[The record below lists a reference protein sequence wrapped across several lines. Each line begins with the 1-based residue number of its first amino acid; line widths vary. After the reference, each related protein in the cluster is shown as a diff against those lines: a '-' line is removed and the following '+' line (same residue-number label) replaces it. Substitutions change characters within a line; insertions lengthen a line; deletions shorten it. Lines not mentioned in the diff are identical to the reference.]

1 VTGSPAIGSRTIGDV
16 RVEGDPREAR
26 STEGVRDLVIVA
38 TVVVALS
45 RFVDG
50 PLAWAIAAL
59 LLAGVA
65 LAALQIIGEADPAG
79 QSAGVAIESVISPAL
94 AAVAGAG
101 LLRLVPL
108 GLWLVPAFAFVAWF
122 LDRVTSTEAR
132 LARASGP
139 PSGAD
144 RTTLLVQ
151 GLVAAFGGFI
161 GVAALGPGGLSL
173 FGPPASAGGNAVDV
187 LVKVPA
193 LELGLLAVAD
203 GVVAFL
209 LGYRLAALRSSNARD
224 VLWAAS
230 TAAAVVT
237 ITAAFLRSIDIP
249 GLLGP
254 ALLVLVLF
262 LWDAIHG
269 SAPARRQD
277 PRRYWE
283 AALLVVLGIV
293 VIVWSIGLRA

>member
-1 VTGSPAIGSRTIGDV
+1 VIGSRTIAGV
-16 RVEGDPREAR
+16 R
-26 STEGVRDLVIVA
+26 STDGVRDLVVAA
-38 TVVVALS
+38 TVVIGLS

-50 PLAWAIAAL
+50 PLAWAIAAV

-65 LAALQIIGEADPAG
+65 LAALQIIGDADPAA

-94 AAVAGAG
+94 AALAGAG
-101 LLRLVPL
+101 LLRLVPI
-108 GLWLVPAFAFVAWF
+108 GLWLVPALAGVAWF
-122 LDRVTSTEAR
+122 LGRVTATEAR
-132 LARASGP
+132 LARASSP
-139 PSGAD
+139 PSSGD
-144 RTTLLVQ
+144 RTTVLVQ
-151 GLVAAFGGFI
+151 GLLAAFGAFI
-161 GVAALGPGGLSL
+161 GIATLGPGGFSIV
-173 FGPPASAGGNAVDV
+173 GPPATLVPSGIAAGAAASS
-187 LVKVPA
+187 LQ
-193 LELGLLAVAD
+193 LGLLAVAD
-203 GVVAFL
+203 GIVAFL
-209 LGYRLAALRSSNARD
+209 LGYRIAALRSSNVRD

-237 ITAAFLRSIDIP
+237 ITAAVLRSIDIP

-254 ALLVLVLF
+254 SLLVLVLF

-277 PRRYWE
+277 PRRVWE